1 MKKLSLSYVL
11 FLFLFF
17 SFSLHS
23 ANNPADFQKTIVDR
37 FNKFCL
43 GYPQEKVYLHTD
55 KPYYSAGE
63 KLWFKG
69 YLVNAVTHRP
79 KSISEFMYVE
89 LISKSESVFYRAKI
103 KKDSLGIAGSFNLK
117 PELPSGFYTLRAY
130 TYWMQNATSDFFFN
144 KIIYIGNSIDDATQ
158 SQITYGKTIDGK
170 VTATLKLTNGNKQPL
185 IAQKINI
192 LQSWGGKSSKPLNLM
207 TNSLG
212 VVTWLQA
219 IDTTYGSKRNI
230 ELLIDNPGLKYRKTF
245 YLPEFSSDFDVQFFP
260 ESGVFLGGNLQTVAF
275 KAIGKDGLSVPVTGK
290 VFNSKDEEI
299 TDFASVNKGMG
310 KFIFATQ
317 PNETYYAKV
326 KTSNGSEK
334 RFQLPATQ
342 DNGVSLHFVFNRDKI
357 LYEILNQTNTPNN
370 NLYLLIHCRGR
381 AILAQQL
388 NALSGKISDTY
399 LPEGVLTF
407 SVIDSVG
414 NTLCERLC
422 FVKHPNQPTVG
433 MQSNKAVY
441 GKRDSVSLNL
451 NIKSLIEKTNIANL
465 SISVTDSRT
474 VVPDTLSDNILTNL
488 LLTSDLKGYIE
499 DPAAYFADNLNST
512 HEKLDILMLTQGWR
526 RFKTPE
532 IVKGIYE
539 EPTYY
544 IEKGQAISGKVI
556 TMLNKPSKKTKVM
569 ALLPYSGSTL
579 VTETDSLGRFI
590 VDGIAF
596 QDSTTLTLKAK
607 KTKLLGTLELVVDK
621 DIFPKASTYIPSSL
635 ENKESVPNDYL
646 RQSKEKYYS
655 EGGMR
660 VVGLEQLTV
669 SAAKVTKNET
679 KQFYTG
685 HEDSKMTSEDLD
697 KYPGMTVFDLLAM
710 MPGVTVEDTGASKMV
725 FFRGN
730 QHPAVFYIDNLSP
743 STEEELTF
751 LYSNDIEKISIFK
764 GVSAAIFGANGAY
777 GVVAI
782 ELKKGIFRN
791 TEDPLSLTRVTPL
804 GFQKP
809 TEFYVP
815 KYDVESV
822 RKSPKADLRTTIYWN
837 PKLVTDNAGN
847 VTVKFFTADAPSK
860 YSVVVE
866 GVTKDGEICRYVGYL
881 RRE

>member
-1 MKKLSLSYVL
+1 MKKLSQNCIL
-11 FLFLFF
+11 FLFLYF
-17 SFSLHS
+17 SFSLHA
-23 ANNPADFQKTIVDR
+23 ANNPAEFQKTIVDR

-69 YLVNAVTHRP
+69 YLVNAVTQRP

-89 LISKSESVFYRAKI
+89 LISKSDSVLYRAKI
-103 KKDSLGIAGSFNLK
+103 KKDSLGFAGSFSLK
-117 PELPSGFYTLRAY
+117 PEIPSGFYTLRAY
-130 TYWMQNATSDFFFN
+130 TYWMQNATNDFFFN
-144 KIIYIGNSIDDATQ
+144 KIIYIGNTIDDATQ
-158 SQITYGKTIDGK
+158 SQITYGKTVDGK

-185 IAQKINI
+185 AAQKISI
-192 LQSWGGKSSKPLNLM
+192 LQSWGGKSAKPLSLM

-212 VVTWLQA
+212 IATWLQA
-219 IDTTYGSKRNI
+219 IDTTFGSKRNI
-230 ELLIDNPGLKYRKTF
+230 ELLIDNPGLKYKKTF

-260 ESGVFLGGNLQTVAF
+260 ESGVFLSGNLQTVAF

-299 TDFASVNKGMG
+299 TDFSSVNKGMG
-310 KFIFATQ
+310 KFILATQ
-317 PNETYYAKV
+317 PDVSYYAKV

-334 RFQLPATQ
+334 RFQLPTTQ
-342 DNGVSLHFVFNRDKI
+342 DSGVSLHFVFNRDKI

-370 NLYLLIHCRGR
+370 NLYLLIHCRGK

-388 NALSGKISDTY
+388 NVLSGKISDSY

-414 NTLCERLC
+414 NTLCERIC
-422 FVKHPNQPTVG
+422 FVKHPTQPIVG

-441 GKRDSVSLNL
+441 GKRDSVNLSL
-451 NIKSLIEKTNIANL
+451 NIKSLLEKTNIADL
-465 SISVTDSRT
+465 SISVTDNRT
-474 VVPDTLSDNILTNL
+474 VVLDTLRDNILTNL

-512 HEKLDILMLTQGWR
+512 REKLDILMLTQGWR

-539 EPTYY
+539 EPKYY
-544 IEKGQAISGKVI
+544 IEAGQSISGKVTNI
-556 TMLNKPSKKTKVM
+556 FNKPSKKCKVI
-569 ALLPYSGSTL
+569 ALIPYSNSIRIA
-579 VTETDSLGRFI
+579 ETDSIGKFI
-590 VDGIAF
+590 IDKIAF

-607 KTKLLGTLELVVDK
+607 RPKTFGELELTVDQ
-621 DIFPKASTYIPSSL
+621 DIFPKANTYIPSSL
-635 ENKESVPNDYL
+635 DNAVPIPNEYL
-646 RQSKEKYYS
+646 GQSKDKYYS

-660 VVGLEQLTV
+660 VVSLEELTV
-669 SAAKVTKNET
+669 KANKINKGEVKEYYS
-679 KQFYTG
+679 G
-685 HEDSKMTSEDLD
+685 LEDSKMTAEELD
-697 KYPGMTVFDLLAM
+697 KYPGMTALDLLM
-710 MPGVTVEDTGASKMV
+710 RMPGVRIEDDQV
-725 FFRGN
+725 YFRGN
-730 QHPAVFYIDNLSP
+730 QSPAIIYIDNIEP
-743 STEEELTF
+743 PTKEEIT
-751 LYSNDIEKISIFK
+751 YINSSDIEKISIFK
-764 GVSAAIFGANGAY
+764 GANAAIFGAKGGY
-777 GVVAI
+777 GVVTI
-782 ELKKGIFRN
+782 ELKKGYVKK
-791 TEDPLSLTRVTPL
+791 DKDQSSLVHITPL

-837 PKLVTDNAGN
+837 PKLVTDTAGN
-847 VTVKFFTADAPSK
+847 VKVKFFTADTPSK